1 MADKMQPLPAVAQSK
16 ASFKSQISHED
27 SVVPALGMKQ
37 PIDFNTVEDKV
48 QKEDVSASQE

>member
-1 MADKMQPLPAVAQSK
+1 MVEKMQPLAAVAQSK
-16 ASFKSQISHED
+16 ASFRSQMSHED
-27 SVVPALGMKQ
+27 SVVPALSMKQ